1 MNLPRARAHVIVR
14 SRDPRLRSL
23 IAERL
28 AAQGD
33 LTVETGPVEED
44 ETAIRAPTDGARL
57 GGARVNGAADDTAAG
72 PVAVVEVQEPEAGIT
87 PREAEVLGLMAEG
100 LANKEIA
107 ARLAFSTHTAKFHV
121 ESLLRKLDAVNRA
134 EAVREG
140 IRRGLIG
147 V

>member
-1 MNLPRARAHVIVR
+1 MNLPRSRARVIVR
-14 SRDPRLRSL
+14 ARDPRLRSL

-33 LTVETGPVEED
+33 LTVQTEDAEGEEPPVS
-44 ETAIRAPTDGARL
+44 AARNGARL
-57 GGARVNGAADDTAAG
+57 NGAAVDADAQTAAA
-72 PVAVVEVQEPEAGIT
+72 AVVEVQETEPGIT
-87 PREAEVLGLMAEG
+87 PREAEVLGLLADG

-107 ARLAFSTHTAKFHV
+107 ARLAFSAHTAKFHV
-121 ESLLRKLDAVNRA
+121 ESLLRKLNAANRA